1 MFFWKLLFA
10 NYHFLV
16 SCVNLCFFCV
26 FYPPSIPITG
36 VPVYP
41 WKHSQLDLVGRGNH
55 TQKALK
61 ASSKKIH
68 PLLYGYLLEFLSNA
82 LPAEFSSRE
91 STVISTGQFLEHLS
105 GSRFYPDKNVSCL
118 DQNVA
123 SSTNLRICNESV
135 YMQNLLNV
143 RNLLQILVES
153 TGVNLMWRFFSKTCA
168 AHPQKNTPTN
178 LRSWPES
185 IHWESRLT
193 NVAPEMVRNSFV
205 SSPKKNVAGID
216 QKKTHTKPD
225 A

>member
-1 MFFWKLLFA
+1 MFWFHALIFGLF
-10 NYHFLV
+10 
-16 SCVNLCFFCV
+16 LC

-55 TQKALK
+55 TQKAFK
-61 ASSKKIH
+61 ASNNKIH
-68 PLLYGYLLEFLSNA
+68 PLLYGHLMEFEQCTASWILIT
-82 LPAEFSSRE
+82 RIMR
-91 STVISTGQFLEHLS
+91 ISTGQFLEHLR

-123 SSTNLRICNESV
+123 SSTNLRICIYI
-135 YMQNLLNV
+135 YMRNLLNLLRV
-143 RNLLQILVES
+143 NLFQGLVES
-153 TGVNLMWRFFSKTCA
+153 TGVNLMWWVFF
-168 AHPQKNTPTN
+168 QKMRGSPPKKMTPTN

-193 NVAPEMVRNSFV
+193 NVAPEMVGNAFV
-205 SSPKKNVAGID
+205 SSPKKLVAGID
-216 QKKTHTKPD
+216 WKTHTKPD